1 MRFLHFTRIVGAL
14 ETQRPHSMGRALNDM
29 FTPHPEPRPSGRAL
43 KIKSSVK
50 EDPMTRRISI
60 RCLPLIRAVTAE
72 RHQLSCPRVAL
83 AGSMSRMPPNHL
95 GKKSQ
100 RFHRVAT
107 SGVFPGMKAPTTGIS
122 QVRLTIRPTTRIGCC
137 TWCCCLRTYPHH
149 APAIGAVRSRGDR
162 LSGFEEREL
171 RSEGG
176 RLRIGNPPLLRECT
190 MRSTRQRQ
198 SAVRWS
204 HRLSA

>member
-1 MRFLHFTRIVGAL
+1 
-14 ETQRPHSMGRALNDM
+14 
-29 FTPHPEPRPSGRAL
+29 
-43 KIKSSVK
+43 
-50 EDPMTRRISI
+50 
-60 RCLPLIRAVTAE
+60 
-72 RHQLSCPRVAL
+72 
-83 AGSMSRMPPNHL
+83 
-95 GKKSQ
+95 
-100 RFHRVAT
+100 
-107 SGVFPGMKAPTTGIS
+107 
-122 QVRLTIRPTTRIGCC
+122 
-137 TWCCCLRTYPHH
+137 
-149 APAIGAVRSRGDR
+149 